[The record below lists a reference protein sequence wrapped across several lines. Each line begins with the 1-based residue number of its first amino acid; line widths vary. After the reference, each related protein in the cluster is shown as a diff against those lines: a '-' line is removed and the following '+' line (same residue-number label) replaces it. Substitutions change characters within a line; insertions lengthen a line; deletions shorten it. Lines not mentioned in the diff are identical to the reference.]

1 MYNNN
6 GDEGAEFS
14 SDISDSEE
22 DIESWVSWYCGLKGN
37 EFFCEVEEALIQDN
51 FNLSGLSSQVPFYD
65 LALDIIQD
73 LESPEEEKRTLRK

>member
-1 MYNNN
+1 MAAWNSNSIPHRYDGVYNNN

-37 EFFCEVEEALIQDN
+37 EFFCEVEEALSKTT
-51 FNLSGLSSQVPFYD
+51 LTC
-65 LALDIIQD
+65 LD
-73 LESPEEEKRTLRK
+73 